1 MTRWPALHSIVW
13 DIEENAAIVVRPDRF
28 ERPAFWFVAR
38 RSIQLSYGRTTQR
51 PFYRTRSDLP
61 KSTAGRVRAGG
72 KAKTREGKLAIVWSA
87 ESRDQKG
94 VSRTRSWY
102 SAAIESAA
110 TRDTGE
116 YPSEFAERVRREAT
130 RRRLTEAKRIVVVA
144 DGAAYNWNVAYETC
158 PGMAQSRS
166 WIAATPNNNSTTSPT
181 PSMVKTVQWR
191 NNGPASGKTNW
202 TSYAWTIFSPLLV
215 NTPIPA
221 RKPRRALAM

>member
-87 ESRDQKG
+87 ESRDEKE
-94 VSRTRSWY
+94 VSRTRSLVRLRTRPP
-102 SAAIESAA
+102 SRVRPRA
-110 TRDTGE
+110 T
-116 YPSEFAERVRREAT
+116 PASILRVRRT
-130 RRRLTEAKRIVVVA
+130 RPARSHPPPFDRSQKDCGCRRWRRL
-144 DGAAYNWNVAYETC
+144 
-158 PGMAQSRS
+158 
-166 WIAATPNNNSTTSPT
+166 
-181 PSMVKTVQWR
+181 
-191 NNGPASGKTNW
+191 
-202 TSYAWTIFSPLLV
+202 
-215 NTPIPA
+215 
-221 RKPRRALAM
+221 